1 MGLASMKLAAR
12 RPKRDVKV
20 GLEKDDVIAALY
32 SAAMGREEWPAALDK
47 LAELTATRCVTIDT
61 YDLSARV
68 GTVLASNIAPHQA
81 VEDYNREFGRNNPLI
96 EDSLPHLYSGAV
108 FRASQLI
115 DNRLFLGSD
124 LYNLVYRSLGLKHVM
139 SVFLDVS
146 PACTTQYTVIKPV
159 DAPDFTDRE
168 LAVFEELKPH
178 LIQSWHGFRHLNATQ
193 RHLRTL
199 TELWD
204 CFSHAV
210 FVFDRHRRI
219 HFANRAAE
227 RLLRESNWMT
237 STEGRFRL
245 LGAEANQALGLAI
258 AELSEGRRQIVSI
271 PQCTG
276 LLTLYRIGSDR
287 VALLVTDTAQS
298 LGWVRGLQVA
308 FHLTPTEAGLVTALV
323 RGTDLRHY
331 ADTHGIKYETARS
344 HLKHAM
350 QKNGWH
356 RQSEMVSTILQ
367 RLLPTDLFDY

>member
-1 MGLASMKLAAR
+1 MSSLHFTQQRWAGKSGR
-12 RPKRDVKV
+12 RR
-20 GLEKDDVIAALY
+20 
-32 SAAMGREEWPAALDK
+32 
-47 LAELTATRCVTIDT
+47 LT
-61 YDLSARV
+61 
-68 GTVLASNIAPHQA
+68 
-81 VEDYNREFGRNNPLI
+81 
-96 EDSLPHLYSGAV
+96 SLPHLYSGAA

-124 LYNLVYRSLGLKHVM
+124 LFNLVYRSLGLKHVM

-159 DAPDFTDRE
+159 DAHDFTDRE

-178 LIQSWHGFRHLNATQ
+178 LIQSWHGFRHLNANQ

-245 LGAEANQALGLAI
+245 LCTEANQSLDLAI

-271 PQCTG
+271 SQCTG
-276 LLTLYRIGSDR
+276 LLTLYRIGSESTPCKRMAGIARAKGSAPNCNACCRLICSILESLIFSAQITHLGD
-287 VALLVTDTAQS
+287 VGSTTAM
-298 LGWVRGLQVA
+298 
-308 FHLTPTEAGLVTALV
+308 
-323 RGTDLRHY
+323 
-331 ADTHGIKYETARS
+331 
-344 HLKHAM
+344 LK
-350 QKNGWH
+350 
-356 RQSEMVSTILQ
+356 
-367 RLLPTDLFDY
+367 